1 MKHTY
6 LSRVRDI
13 GSSSQVQGSEPSIY
27 AIVSLSQVLNL
38 GPWGEYIYPCS
49 APAPDSLTIK
59 RYTPYRQSAESRAF
73 APAPRPRPVPKTL
86 KTARESCQVFLF
98 VKQKIN
104 VYKYAYLFIFLL
116 DNIIFVCYKIGIARV
131 NALLLFNTTTQQGVK
146 TMQKSFTTYAKQ
158 SRILIERESKA
169 ESNLSKIVLDIV
181 ANLSLTR
188 VTAIL
193 HEESTLASKKSF
205 AEYVTRNLYQISGDI
220 KNHPQKS
227 GIYKKLNAVDI
238 VTKQVLQSSPAV
250 YKNEQFYIDKI
261 SSIISKYNSLNA
273 LLDAGKPKKE
283 SKDIPAKESNPVT
296 TQAALAELPQLANP
310 IDAMQVAC
318 NTIKMHMLE
327 SLESAP
333 EKTKPIINELVD
345 FLSNHIT
352 TLYGVDITSLR
363 DACAKAPTEFVAF
376 ENNQVIKAVCNA

>member
-1 MKHTY
+1 
-6 LSRVRDI
+6 
-13 GSSSQVQGSEPSIY
+13 
-27 AIVSLSQVLNL
+27 
-38 GPWGEYIYPCS
+38 
-49 APAPDSLTIK
+49 
-59 RYTPYRQSAESRAF
+59 
-73 APAPRPRPVPKTL
+73 
-86 KTARESCQVFLF
+86 
-98 VKQKIN
+98 
-104 VYKYAYLFIFLL
+104 
-116 DNIIFVCYKIGIARV
+116 
-131 NALLLFNTTTQQGVK
+131 
-146 TMQKSFTTYAKQ
+146 MQKSFTTYAKQ
-158 SRILIERESKA
+158 SRLLIERESKA

-181 ANLSLTR
+181 ANLALTR

-205 AEYVTRNLYQISGDI
+205 SEYVTRKLYQISGDI

-227 GIYKKLNAVDI
+227 GIYKKLSAVDI
-238 VTKQVLQSSPAV
+238 VTKQILQNSPAV
-250 YKNEQFYIDKI
+250 YKNEQFYMDKI
-261 SSIISKYNSLNA
+261 SAFIAQYSSLNA

-283 SKDIPAKESNPVT
+283 SKDIPAKESKPVT

-333 EKTKPIINELVD
+333 EKTKPIINDLVD

-363 DACAKAPTEFVAF
+363 DIDIKAPAEFVAF
-376 ENNQVIKAVCNA
+376 ENKQVIKAVCNA